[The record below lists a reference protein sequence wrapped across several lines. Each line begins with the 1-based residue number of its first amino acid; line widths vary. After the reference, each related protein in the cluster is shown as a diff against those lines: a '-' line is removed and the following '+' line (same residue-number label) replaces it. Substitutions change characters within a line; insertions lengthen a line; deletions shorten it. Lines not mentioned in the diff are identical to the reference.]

1 MIKSWWAEHSNH
13 SLLIQRET
21 QTPPVGLEYSRL
33 TSFTNGEWCKV
44 LYVTVMN
51 RLGLVLSSVIGC
63 QLVCDRIPRRLGCL
77 KFGTMTFSGS
87 WPILILRAITG
98 TSGWLT
104 AQEHHIIPNFI
115 IPLVHDYFYFLPPPK
130 KKKILHTVALNTM
143 AKARNITN
151 YCYTFRFFPFQWCW
165 SLLDVLHIDRMDVGQ
180 GQS

>member
-21 QTPPVGLEYSRL
+21 QTPPVGLKYSRL
-33 TSFTNGEWCKV
+33 TSFTNGEWYKV

-63 QLVCDRIPRRLGCL
+63 QLVCDRVPRRLGCL

-98 TSGWLT
+98 TSGWPHSSGTYYTEFYYPPSPWFLFSPP
-104 AQEHHIIPNFI
+104 AQ
-115 IPLVHDYFYFLPPPK
+115 
-130 KKKILHTVALNTM
+130 KKILHTVALNTM